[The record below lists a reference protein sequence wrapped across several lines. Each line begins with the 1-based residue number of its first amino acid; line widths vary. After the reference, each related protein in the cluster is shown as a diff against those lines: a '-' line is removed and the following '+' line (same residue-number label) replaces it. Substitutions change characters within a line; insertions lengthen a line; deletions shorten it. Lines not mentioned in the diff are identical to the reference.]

1 MAIDVKL
8 EDFLK
13 EQIVQFEIEE
23 SEKEKITNSIKRKLL
38 NEYKKIDENIFEQIS
53 EKSKKIKLKNNLE
66 NKKDKIWWN
75 NSYTLFYK
83 WKKVWIFKYFKFEIE
98 NIVHINFYKFLTINW
113 IKYLLNSQKKY
124 FFEYKDLEGIKKE
137 DLKYLWK
144 ASFVR
149 IIDFFKKKYNNKKII
164 LKLLTT
170 EIAYE
175 KKFYNDI
182 LKSLKEKWYIEKI
195 NISWNA
201 IIIVF

>member
-1 MAIDVKL
+1 
-8 EDFLK
+8 
-13 EQIVQFEIEE
+13 
-23 SEKEKITNSIKRKLL
+23 
-38 NEYKKIDENIFEQIS
+38 
-53 EKSKKIKLKNNLE
+53 
-66 NKKDKIWWN
+66 
-75 NSYTLFYK
+75 
-83 WKKVWIFKYFKFEIE
+83 
-98 NIVHINFYKFLTINW
+98 
-113 IKYLLNSQKKY
+113 
-124 FFEYKDLEGIKKE
+124 
-137 DLKYLWK
+137 LKYLWK